1 MTTFDFVTTGWG
13 SLKPGIERAVE
24 ARMRLFEKKHWLYR
38 LVTTELDL
46 HLHENTKASQILDT
60 QVVNLFDFF
69 AGDLE
74 VEAHKYDLDALQQEL
89 AINASNLKF
98 EKDGPSSG
106 TISNDIRIIKRVYF
120 NQETEEVTEI
130 DTYDDQEHKT
140 GTDFF
145 DSRGFK
151 AIHDIFDEDNHLIS
165 QILFNSKG
173 EKYFQ
178 TSYRYDQEKRKVI
191 PVLYQLDWR
200 GNEYV
205 FNGIN
210 ELNRFFFDALTYTD
224 SEKHVMLIE
233 RTNELAWAVLNMTYR
248 VPRYMY
254 LHSDHVNSHEVTN
267 KEDET
272 VVGSLNPNYEYALNH
287 LEKWD
292 GVIMSTK
299 WQEEVFQKRYGTMV
313 PTYVIPV
320 GYIPDDLERVDWE
333 SRTPYKV
340 ICVARLSPEKQQEH
354 LIRTFESVVA
364 KHPEARLEL
373 WGYDNGE
380 KKKLEKIIKET
391 DLDNVVKFC
400 GYDENTDP
408 IYNSAQLSVLASNNE
423 GFALTL
429 LESLA
434 HGVPTIAYDAPYGA
448 KSIITDKKDGFI
460 VPLDNINELANKIND
475 AFLSQTALQRMSDNA
490 YEDSQRYSESNIAA
504 LWQKFVADAESRIN
518 STTDQFNKIDNELQ
532 SVLQALGQGQ
542 PDEDA
547 RLAAIN
553 TLGRVHDE
561 LMSLEEQTTHRDS
574 ADHRHVPYERLG

>member
-74 VEAHKYDLDALQQEL
+74 VEEHKYGLDALQKEL
-89 AINASNLKF
+89 ATNASNLKF

-106 TISNDIRIIKRVYF
+106 TISNDVRIIKRVYF
-120 NQETEEVTEI
+120 NQATEEVTEI

-165 QILFNSKG
+165 QILYNSKG

-254 LHSDHVNSHEVTN
+254 LHSDHVNSHEVTA

-354 LIRTFESVVA
+354 LIRAFESVVA

-561 LMSLEEQTTHRDS
+561 LMSLEEQTTHCDS

>member
-74 VEAHKYDLDALQQEL
+74 VEAHKYDLDALQKEL
-89 AINASNLKF
+89 ATNASNLKF

-106 TISNDIRIIKRVYF
+106 TISNDVRIIKRVYF
-120 NQETEEVTEI
+120 NQATEEVTEI

-165 QILFNSKG
+165 QILYNSKG

-299 WQEEVFQKRYGTMV
+299 WQEQVFQKRYGTMV

-354 LIRTFESVVA
+354 LIRAFESVVA

-380 KKKLEKIIKET
+380 KKKLQKIIKET

-400 GYDENTDP
+400 GYDEDTDP

-574 ADHRHVPYERLG
+574 ADHRYVPYERLG

>member
-74 VEAHKYDLDALQQEL
+74 VEEHKYDLDALQKEL
-89 AINASNLKF
+89 ATNASNLKF

-120 NQETEEVTEI
+120 NQATEEVTEI

-151 AIHDIFDEDNHLIS
+151 AIHDIFGEDNHLIS
-165 QILFNSKG
+165 QILYNSKG

-254 LHSDHVNSHEVTN
+254 LHSDHVNSHEVTD

-299 WQEEVFQKRYGTMV
+299 WQEQVFQKRYGTMV

-354 LIRTFESVVA
+354 LIRAFESVVA

-400 GYDENTDP
+400 GYDEDTDP

-448 KSIITDKKDGFI
+448 KSIITNKKDGFI

-574 ADHRHVPYERLG
+574 ADHRYVPYERLG

>member
-1 MTTFDFVTTGWG
+1 
-13 SLKPGIERAVE
+13 
-24 ARMRLFEKKHWLYR
+24 
-38 LVTTELDL
+38 
-46 HLHENTKASQILDT
+46 
-60 QVVNLFDFF
+60 
-69 AGDLE
+69 
-74 VEAHKYDLDALQQEL
+74 
-89 AINASNLKF
+89 
-98 EKDGPSSG
+98 
-106 TISNDIRIIKRVYF
+106 
-120 NQETEEVTEI
+120 
-130 DTYDDQEHKT
+130 
-140 GTDFF
+140 
-145 DSRGFK
+145 
-151 AIHDIFDEDNHLIS
+151 
-165 QILFNSKG
+165 
-173 EKYFQ
+173 
-178 TSYRYDQEKRKVI
+178 
-191 PVLYQLDWR
+191 
-200 GNEYV
+200 
-205 FNGIN
+205 
-210 ELNRFFFDALTYTD
+210 
-224 SEKHVMLIE
+224 
-233 RTNELAWAVLNMTYR
+233 
-248 VPRYMY
+248 MY
-254 LHSDHVNSHEVTN
+254 LHSDHVNSHEVTD

-299 WQEEVFQKRYGTMV
+299 WQEQVFQKRYGTMV

-354 LIRTFESVVA
+354 LIRAFESVVA

>member
-74 VEAHKYDLDALQQEL
+74 VEKHKYDLDALQKEL
-89 AINASNLKF
+89 ATNASNLKF

-106 TISNDIRIIKRVYF
+106 TISNDVRIIKRVYF
-120 NQETEEVTEI
+120 NQATEEVTEI

-178 TSYRYDQEKRKVI
+178 TSYRYDQEKHKVI

-210 ELNRFFFDALTYTD
+210 ELNCFFFDALTYTD

-254 LHSDHVNSHEVTN
+254 LHSDHVNSHEVTA

-354 LIRTFESVVA
+354 LIRAFESVVA

-391 DLDNVVKFC
+391 DLDNVVKFR

>member
-74 VEAHKYDLDALQQEL
+74 VEAHKYDLDALQKEL
-89 AINASNLKF
+89 ATNASNLKF

-120 NQETEEVTEI
+120 NQATEEVTEI

-165 QILFNSKG
+165 QILYNSKG

-254 LHSDHVNSHEVTN
+254 LHSDHVNSHEVTD

-299 WQEEVFQKRYGTMV
+299 WQEQVFQKRYGTMV

-354 LIRTFESVVA
+354 LIRAFESVVA

-490 YEDSQRYSESNIAA
+490 YEDSQRYNESNIAA

-561 LMSLEEQTTHRDS
+561 LMSLEEQTTQRDS

>member
-74 VEAHKYDLDALQQEL
+74 VETHKYDLDSLQKEL
-89 AINASNLKF
+89 ATNASNLKF

-106 TISNDIRIIKRVYF
+106 TISNDVRIIKRVYF
-120 NQETEEVTEI
+120 NQATEEVTEI

-165 QILFNSKG
+165 QILYNSKG

-254 LHSDHVNSHEVTN
+254 LHSDHVNSHEVTA

-299 WQEEVFQKRYGTMV
+299 WQEQVFQKRYGTMV

-320 GYIPDDLERVDWE
+320 GYIPDDL
-333 SRTPYKV
+333 
-340 ICVARLSPEKQQEH
+340 
-354 LIRTFESVVA
+354 
-364 KHPEARLEL
+364 
-373 WGYDNGE
+373 
-380 KKKLEKIIKET
+380 
-391 DLDNVVKFC
+391 
-400 GYDENTDP
+400 
-408 IYNSAQLSVLASNNE
+408 
-423 GFALTL
+423 
-429 LESLA
+429 
-434 HGVPTIAYDAPYGA
+434 
-448 KSIITDKKDGFI
+448 
-460 VPLDNINELANKIND
+460 
-475 AFLSQTALQRMSDNA
+475 
-490 YEDSQRYSESNIAA
+490 
-504 LWQKFVADAESRIN
+504 
-518 STTDQFNKIDNELQ
+518 
-532 SVLQALGQGQ
+532 
-542 PDEDA
+542 
-547 RLAAIN
+547 
-553 TLGRVHDE
+553 
-561 LMSLEEQTTHRDS
+561 
-574 ADHRHVPYERLG
+574 

>member
-364 KHPEARLEL
+364 KYPEARLEL

>member
-74 VEAHKYDLDALQQEL
+74 VEEHKYDLDALQKEL
-89 AINASNLKF
+89 ATNASNLKF

-120 NQETEEVTEI
+120 NQATEEVTEI

-165 QILFNSKG
+165 QILYNSKG

-254 LHSDHVNSHEVTN
+254 LHSDHVNSHEVTA

-354 LIRTFESVVA
+354 LIRAFESVVA

-574 ADHRHVPYERLG
+574 ADHRYVPYERLG

>member
-46 HLHENTKASQILDT
+46 HLHENTKASPILDT

-74 VEAHKYDLDALQQEL
+74 VEEHKYDLDALQKEL
-89 AINASNLKF
+89 ATNASNLKF

-106 TISNDIRIIKRVYF
+106 TISNDVRIIKRVYF
-120 NQETEEVTEI
+120 NQATEEVTEI

-165 QILFNSKG
+165 QILYNSKG

-233 RTNELAWAVLNMTYR
+233 RTN
-248 VPRYMY
+248 
-254 LHSDHVNSHEVTN
+254 
-267 KEDET
+267 
-272 VVGSLNPNYEYALNH
+272 
-287 LEKWD
+287 
-292 GVIMSTK
+292 
-299 WQEEVFQKRYGTMV
+299 
-313 PTYVIPV
+313 
-320 GYIPDDLERVDWE
+320 
-333 SRTPYKV
+333 
-340 ICVARLSPEKQQEH
+340 
-354 LIRTFESVVA
+354 
-364 KHPEARLEL
+364 
-373 WGYDNGE
+373 
-380 KKKLEKIIKET
+380 
-391 DLDNVVKFC
+391 
-400 GYDENTDP
+400 
-408 IYNSAQLSVLASNNE
+408 
-423 GFALTL
+423 
-429 LESLA
+429 
-434 HGVPTIAYDAPYGA
+434 
-448 KSIITDKKDGFI
+448 
-460 VPLDNINELANKIND
+460 
-475 AFLSQTALQRMSDNA
+475 
-490 YEDSQRYSESNIAA
+490 
-504 LWQKFVADAESRIN
+504 
-518 STTDQFNKIDNELQ
+518 
-532 SVLQALGQGQ
+532 
-542 PDEDA
+542 
-547 RLAAIN
+547 
-553 TLGRVHDE
+553 
-561 LMSLEEQTTHRDS
+561 
-574 ADHRHVPYERLG
+574 

>member
-74 VEAHKYDLDALQQEL
+74 VEEHKYDLDALQKEL
-89 AINASNLKF
+89 ATNASNLKF

-106 TISNDIRIIKRVYF
+106 TISNDVRIIKRVYF
-120 NQETEEVTEI
+120 NQATEEVTEI

-254 LHSDHVNSHEVTN
+254 LHSDHVNSHEVTD

-299 WQEEVFQKRYGTMV
+299 WQEQVFQKRYGTMV

-354 LIRTFESVVA
+354 LIRAFESVVA

-380 KKKLEKIIKET
+380 KKKLQKIIKET

-400 GYDENTDP
+400 GYDEDTDP

-504 LWQKFVADAESRIN
+504 LWQEFVADAESRIN

>member
-46 HLHENTKASQILDT
+46 HLHENTKASHILDT

-74 VEAHKYDLDALQQEL
+74 VEAHKYDLDTLQKEL
-89 AINASNLKF
+89 ATNASNLKF

-140 GTDFF
+140 GTDFY

-191 PVLYQLDWR
+191 PVLYQLDWQE
-200 GNEYV
+200 NEYV

-210 ELNRFFFDALTYTD
+210 ELNCFFFDALTYTD

-254 LHSDHVNSHEVTN
+254 LHSDHVNSHEVTD

-354 LIRTFESVVA
+354 LIRAFESVVT

-504 LWQKFVADAESRIN
+504 LWQKFVADAEGRIN
-518 STTDQFNKIDNELQ
+518 STTDQFSKIDNELQ

>member
-74 VEAHKYDLDALQQEL
+74 VEKHKYDLDALQKEL
-89 AINASNLKF
+89 ATNASNLKF

-106 TISNDIRIIKRVYF
+106 TISNDVRIIKRVYF
-120 NQETEEVTEI
+120 NQATEEVTEI

-210 ELNRFFFDALTYTD
+210 ELNCFFFDALTYTD

-254 LHSDHVNSHEVTN
+254 LHSDHVNSHEVTD

-354 LIRTFESVVA
+354 LIRAFESVVA

-400 GYDENTDP
+400 GYDEDTDP

-574 ADHRHVPYERLG
+574 ADHRYVPYERLG

>member
-74 VEAHKYDLDALQQEL
+74 VEEHKYDLDALQKEL
-89 AINASNLKF
+89 ATNASNLKF

-120 NQETEEVTEI
+120 NQATEEVTEI

-165 QILFNSKG
+165 QILYNSKG

-254 LHSDHVNSHEVTN
+254 LHSDHVNSHEVTA

-299 WQEEVFQKRYGTMV
+299 WQEQVFQKRYGTMV

-354 LIRTFESVVA
+354 LIRAFESVVA

-400 GYDENTDP
+400 GYDEDTDP

-448 KSIITDKKDGFI
+448 KSIITNKKDGFI

-574 ADHRHVPYERLG
+574 ADHRYVPYERLG

>member
-74 VEAHKYDLDALQQEL
+74 VEAHKYDLDALQKEL
-89 AINASNLKF
+89 ATNASNLKF

-106 TISNDIRIIKRVYF
+106 TISNDVRIIKRVYF
-120 NQETEEVTEI
+120 NQATEEVTEI

-165 QILFNSKG
+165 QILYNSKG

-178 TSYRYDQEKRKVI
+178 TSYRYDQEKRKVV
-191 PVLYQLDWR
+191 PVLYQLNWR

-254 LHSDHVNSHEVTN
+254 LHSDHVNSHEVTD

-299 WQEEVFQKRYGTMV
+299 WQEQVFQKRYGTMV

-354 LIRTFESVVA
+354 LIRAFESVVA

-504 LWQKFVADAESRIN
+504 LWQKFVTDAESRIN

>member
-89 AINASNLKF
+89 ATNASNLKF

-224 SEKHVMLIE
+224 FEKHVMLIE

-254 LHSDHVNSHEVTN
+254 LHSDHVNSHEVTD

-320 GYIPDDLERVDWE
+320 GYIPNDLERVDWE

-354 LIRTFESVVA
+354 LIRAFESVVA

-380 KKKLEKIIKET
+380 KKKLQKIIEET

-423 GFALTL
+423 GFALAL

-504 LWQKFVADAESRIN
+504 LWQKFVVDAEKRIN
-518 STTDQFNKIDNELQ
+518 STADQFSKIDNELQ